1 MGKEKILM
9 VFSDIKSEQNYL
21 ISYLKDISKQYEIFL
36 SFEKLNYKFN
46 KEFFYS
52 NDFEFLKKNRSKLI
66 SNSLLNEVLF
76 CFDLK
81 KIIKILLYFL
91 LKKKFDIYTNFNEL
105 KKNISKKKIK
115 FKYIF
120 LNESNLKQEFL
131 DNFRET
137 VIYAFP
143 HSLVLRGLSIEK
155 KRRIKLTSFMNKS
168 DIDIHKNKIN
178 FVINF
183 KEETDLLKYK
193 YGQDINIIKSKCNLI
208 NEKYDNT
215 KKRLT
220 NNILI
225 LLGKETYFSQVDLK
239 KVNSIL
245 YPLIKKGYS
254 IILKY
259 HPRTKKRLL
268 NQNKNILEYDGP
280 IKDICHNIDFAIVT
294 SKTNSVLEL
303 VSRGIFVIEFYN
315 SEKSTYNNKKYEFL
329 KKNNYVSISNYYG
342 FVKNFSDKKLLL
354 NFLKSKKLNSLISK
368 NRNTQIKNL
377 KNYLKKNY
385 SKINLSYYRKST
397 LKNNK
402 ILYLRFQA

>member
-1 MGKEKILM
+1 M
-9 VFSDIKSEQNYL
+9 
-21 ISYLKDISKQYEIFL
+21 
-36 SFEKLNYKFN
+36 
-46 KEFFYS
+46 
-52 NDFEFLKKNRSKLI
+52 
-66 SNSLLNEVLF
+66 NEVLF

-225 LLGKETYFSQVDLK
+225 LLEKRHTFHK
-239 KVNSIL
+239 
-245 YPLIKKGYS
+245 LI
-254 IILKY
+254 
-259 HPRTKKRLL
+259 
-268 NQNKNILEYDGP
+268 
-280 IKDICHNIDFAIVT
+280 
-294 SKTNSVLEL
+294 
-303 VSRGIFVIEFYN
+303 
-315 SEKSTYNNKKYEFL
+315 
-329 KKNNYVSISNYYG
+329 
-342 FVKNFSDKKLLL
+342 
-354 NFLKSKKLNSLISK
+354 
-368 NRNTQIKNL
+368 
-377 KNYLKKNY
+377 
-385 SKINLSYYRKST
+385 
-397 LKNNK
+397 
-402 ILYLRFQA
+402 

>member
-1 MGKEKILM
+1 M
-9 VFSDIKSEQNYL
+9 
-21 ISYLKDISKQYEIFL
+21 
-36 SFEKLNYKFN
+36 
-46 KEFFYS
+46 
-52 NDFEFLKKNRSKLI
+52 
-66 SNSLLNEVLF
+66 
-76 CFDLK
+76 
-81 KIIKILLYFL
+81 
-91 LKKKFDIYTNFNEL
+91 
-105 KKNISKKKIK
+105 
-115 FKYIF
+115 
-120 LNESNLKQEFL
+120 KQEFL

-329 KKNNYVSISNYYG
+329 KKI
-342 FVKNFSDKKLLL
+342 
-354 NFLKSKKLNSLISK
+354 IM
-368 NRNTQIKNL
+368 
-377 KNYLKKNY
+377 
-385 SKINLSYYRKST
+385 
-397 LKNNK
+397 
-402 ILYLRFQA
+402 